1 MGESIGG
8 MFFCLSRNILA
19 REISALT
26 SLQNVNTIL
35 SLRERQMTVKKRDLK
50 KQSLTDWKRIDS
62 MRDEDIDLSD
72 IPELD
77 DNFFKNAE
85 LVLPKPKVV
94 VTLRVD
100 ADVMEW
106 FRTKGKGYQTIMNAV
121 LKGWVEQH
129 KT

>member
-1 MGESIGG
+1 
-8 MFFCLSRNILA
+8 
-19 REISALT
+19 
-26 SLQNVNTIL
+26 
-35 SLRERQMTVKKRDLK
+35 
-50 KQSLTDWKRIDS
+50 

-72 IPELD
+72 IPELG
-77 DNFFKNAE
+77 DNFFKKAE

-100 ADVMEW
+100 ADVVEW

-129 KT
+129 RT

>member
-1 MGESIGG
+1 
-8 MFFCLSRNILA
+8 
-19 REISALT
+19 
-26 SLQNVNTIL
+26 
-35 SLRERQMTVKKRDLK
+35 MTVKKRDSK
-50 KQSLTDWKRIDS
+50 TQSLTDWKRIDS
-62 MRDEDIDLSD
+62 MRDEEIDLSD
-72 IPELD
+72 IPELG

-106 FRTKGKGYQTIMNAV
+106 FRNKGKGYQTIMNAV

-129 KT
+129 RT

>member
-1 MGESIGG
+1 MGVDG
-8 MFFCLSRNILA
+8 F
-19 REISALT
+19 
-26 SLQNVNTIL
+26 VNG
-35 SLRERQMTVKKRDLK
+35 RHKA
-50 KQSLTDWKRIDS
+50 
-62 MRDEDIDLSD
+62 D

-77 DNFFKNAE
+77 DNFFKNAK

-129 KT
+129 RT

>member
-1 MGESIGG
+1 M
-8 MFFCLSRNILA
+8 
-19 REISALT
+19 
-26 SLQNVNTIL
+26 
-35 SLRERQMTVKKRDLK
+35 KKRDLK
-50 KQSLTDWKRIDS
+50 KQSLTDRKRIDS
-62 MRDEDIDLSD
+62 MKDEEIDLSD
-72 IPELD
+72 IPELG

-106 FRTKGKGYQTIMNAV
+106 FRNKGKGYQTMMNAV

-129 KT
+129 RT